1 METEKYRSSFIVL
14 VLPICFTQRTS
25 MKSLSALEN
34 AHQLSQSPSHQ
45 TSHFS
50 QSHNRSYLSI
60 SLASFRLSHESLSH
74 SQRTPLNH
82 SQLSQIF
89 SDNKHMRKIERKKN
103 PYKMSQWWRCRT
115 CKRWPPGNHS
125 WDF

>member
-1 METEKYRSSFIVL
+1 
-14 VLPICFTQRTS
+14 

-60 SLASFRLSHESLSH
+60 SLASFRLSHESLSR

-82 SQLSQIF
+82 SQLSQYF
-89 SDNKHMRKIERKKN
+89 QQQAHEKGRKKE
-103 PYKMSQWWRCRT
+103 KEVLTKCHGGGGEGREEAGLQVI
-115 CKRWPPGNHS
+115 
-125 WDF
+125 DFGILGFFRL